1 MSEKSK
7 EYLTTRQA
15 AEMLGVAVSTIQLW
29 TNNGSLQAWT
39 TEGGHRRIVRSSVE
53 RMLSQKMPESEHDV
67 EESFSVVIVEDN
79 AQQLRMYEKQFH
91 SWDSR
96 IMTVTAKD
104 GYEGLVKIG
113 KALPNII
120 ITDLKMPNMDGFQ
133 MIKALKKMSDLDHCS
148 IIVVSGLTEDEIEAK
163 GGLPEGVELFIKPIP
178 FDKLENIVR
187 EKVAEK
193 FSKNIALH

>member
-53 RMLSQKMPESEHDV
+53 RMLAQKIPESAQDS
-67 EESFSVVIVEDN
+67 EESFSVVVVEDN
-79 AQQLRMYEKQFH
+79 AQQLRMYEKQFR
-91 SWDSR
+91 SWDRS
-96 IMTVTAKD
+96 INMVTAKD

-113 KALPNII
+113 QALPSII

-133 MIKALKKMSDLDHCS
+133 MIKALKKMSDLEHCS

-178 FDKLENIVR
+178 FEKLENIVR

-193 FSKNIALH
+193 FSKSIALH

>member
-53 RMLSQKMPESEHDV
+53 RMLAQKIPESAQDS
-67 EESFSVVIVEDN
+67 EESFSVVVVEDN
-79 AQQLRMYEKQFH
+79 AQQLRMYEKQFR
-91 SWDSR
+91 SWDRS
-96 IMTVTAKD
+96 INMVTAKD

-113 KALPNII
+113 QALPSII

-133 MIKALKKMSDLDHCS
+133 MIKALKKMSDLEHCS

-178 FDKLENIVR
+178 FDKLESIVR